1 MEVKDIFFG
10 VSSFALSP
18 RVTAKVVFK
27 DNPGENV
34 LTAEICHHSYISAPV
49 RGVYREYLLAV

>member
-1 MEVKDIFFG
+1 M
-10 VSSFALSP
+10 SSFALSP

-34 LTAEICHHSYISAPV
+34 LTAEKCHRSYISAPV
-49 RGVYREYLLAV
+49 RGVYCGYLLAAEKR